1 MLLSFYICFVP
12 KEKHLTRWMLFWFS
26 NFREPFKWCPGH
38 DVLVMGT
45 DVLVREIHAY
55 YDALERESQT
65 DTNVL
70 QSNNPRLFILEFN
83 HALLYSTT
91 TTRHRWACSPLSK
104 HSAVCLQ
111 RAPISMWK
119 RFYRCKGQPVYSTLI
134 SSSALWWPF
143 LSPCTVMKLKWLMM
157 AE

>member
-1 MLLSFYICFVP
+1 MQNEESDGKVSEGVEQRREELTFSFVLDDGLAAERC
-12 KEKHLTRWMLFWFS
+12 
-26 NFREPFKWCPGH
+26 REPFKWCPGH

-91 TTRHRWACSPLSK
+91 TTRHR
-104 HSAVCLQ
+104 
-111 RAPISMWK
+111 
-119 RFYRCKGQPVYSTLI
+119 
-134 SSSALWWPF
+134 
-143 LSPCTVMKLKWLMM
+143 
-157 AE
+157 AEWN